1 MKSMTC
7 NQLGGACE
15 LVFSGETFD
24 DLAAQSQQH
33 GKEMFDA
40 NDGPH
45 MAAMGKMMELM
56 KSGEMD
62 SWMAARKAEFDLLP
76 VS

>member
-7 NQLGGACE
+7 NQLGGACD
-15 LVFSGETFD
+15 LFFSGETFD

-33 GKEMFDA
+33 GKEMFGA
-40 NDGPH
+40 NDAPH
-45 MAAMGKMMELM
+45 IAAMSAMMVLM

-62 SWMAARKAEFDLLP
+62 SWMAARKAEFEAL
-76 VS
+76 

>member
-7 NQLGGACE
+7 NQLGGACD

-24 DLAAQSQQH
+24 DLAAQSQKH
-33 GKEMFDA
+33 GKEMLGA

-45 MAAMGKMMELM
+45 MVAMSAMMELM

-62 SWMAARKAEFDLLP
+62 SWTAARKTEFEAL
-76 VS
+76 

>member
-7 NQLGGACE
+7 IQLGGACD

-24 DLAAQSQQH
+24 DLANQSQQH
-33 GKEMFDA
+33 GKEMFGS

-62 SWMAARKAEFDLLP
+62 SWMAARKAEFEAL
-76 VS
+76 

>member
-7 NQLGGACE
+7 NQLGGACD
-15 LVFSGETFD
+15 LIFSGETFD

-33 GKEMFDA
+33 GKEMFGA
-40 NDGPH
+40 NDELH
-45 MAAMGKMMELM
+45 MAAMSAMMELM

-62 SWMAARKAEFDLLP
+62 SWMAARKAEFEAL
-76 VS
+76 

>member
-7 NQLGGACE
+7 NQLGGACD
-15 LVFSGETFD
+15 LVFSCETFD
-24 DLAAQSQQH
+24 ELAAQSQQH
-33 GKEMFDA
+33 GKEMFSA

-56 KSGEMD
+56 KSDEMD
-62 SWMAARKAEFDLLP
+62 SWMAARKDEFESL
-76 VS
+76 

>member
-1 MKSMTC
+1 MTC

-15 LVFSGETFD
+15 QVFTGESFD

-33 GKEMFDA
+33 AKEMFGA

-45 MAAMGKMMELM
+45 MEAMSKMMELM
-56 KSGEMD
+56 KSGGMD
-62 SWMAARKAEFDLLP
+62 SWMAARKAEFEAL
-76 VS
+76 

>member
-15 LVFSGETFD
+15 LVFTGETFD
-24 DLAAQSQQH
+24 ELAAQSQQH
-33 GKEMFDA
+33 RKEMFGA
-40 NDGPH
+40 NDGAH
-45 MAAMGKMMELM
+45 MAAMGAMMELM

-62 SWMAARKAEFDLLP
+62 SWMAARKAEFEAL
-76 VS
+76 

>member
-7 NQLGGACE
+7 IQLGGACE
-15 LVFSGETFD
+15 QLFSGETFD
-24 DLAAQSQQH
+24 ELAAHSQQH
-33 GKEMFDA
+33 GKEMFGA

-45 MAAMGKMMELM
+45 MAAMGAMMELM

-62 SWMAARKAEFDLLP
+62 AWMAARKAEFEAL
-76 VS
+76 

>member
-15 LVFSGETFD
+15 EVFTGESFD
-24 DLAAQSQQH
+24 ELAAQSQQH
-33 GKEMFDA
+33 GKEMYGA
-40 NDGPH
+40 NDASH
-45 MAAMGKMMELM
+45 MAAMAAMMEIM

-62 SWMAARKAEFDLLP
+62 AWMAARKAEFEAL
-76 VS
+76 